1 MCRRK
6 LYMKNIENIDKERQD
21 CYKQPTLCP
30 YMESASTMRSCRNIS
45 RKKMVHVSEMK
56 TSR

>member
-1 MCRRK
+1 
-6 LYMKNIENIDKERQD
+6 MKNIENIDKERQD